1 MRRKRAIVCV
11 ILVVCLALCGVLYA
25 TRPQIPTG
33 GAGENMIYSVV
44 TEPTEAPPA
53 LSESQKVSYE
63 RMVRQSVMELIS
75 TGAAQNAVDA
85 ARETAAFAARYP
97 GETSAKGRMMYH
109 SAAALEEILET
120 LERREDTAVLRQHIA
135 EYQKAYGELTAQEQ
149 AGLPPITESDY
160 HLAQLAAHEKGYRAY
175 DEMVLTFGG
184 DNSFTTNTIADY
196 STSFGKLYTRREIG
210 PDTVLHHLLPLT
222 AGDSKTFFCNSQ
234 IFSDTIKGTGVYA
247 SLNERAEVY
256 LGGGVDAV
264 SAANKYSAAR
274 GEEGLNSTK
283 AALDALQIEMLGN
296 GSASLVQDRGASAT
310 VLTLNCGSDMP
321 NDESRLASY
330 TGQVKAAKEAGAVIA
345 YVFWDSGVETTA
357 SQKETARALV
367 DAGADVV
374 IGCGTERVQGAELYN
389 GAYIFYGV
397 GRLVWGD
404 NPYLK
409 EGDYSLIVRVKVAPI
424 KGESRVREVSVVP
437 CNLSTSWE
445 AGKNNYQPTPQFGER
460 AKAILGE
467 VVQKSAALEHGVKEL
482 PHYDI
487 P

>member
-1 MRRKRAIVCV
+1 MRRRRAIVCAV
-11 ILVVCLALCGVLYA
+11 LIACLALCGALYVS
-25 TRPQIPTG
+25 RPGAPTG
-33 GAGENMIYSVV
+33 GAGENIIYSIV
-44 TEPTEAPPA
+44 TEPAEAPPE
-53 LSESQKVSYE
+53 LSENQKISYE
-63 RMVRQSVMELIS
+63 RMVKQSVEELIS
-75 TGAAQNAVDA
+75 TGAAENAVDT
-85 ARETAAFAARYP
+85 ARETAAFAVRYS

-109 SAAALEEILET
+109 SAAALEEILKA
-120 LERREDTAVLRQHIA
+120 LERREDTAVLGQHIA
-135 EYQKAYGELTAQEQ
+135 EYLKAYGELTEQEQ
-149 AGLPPITESDY
+149 AGLPPITESAY

-196 STSFGKLYTRREIG
+196 STSFGRLYSRREIG

-234 IFSDTIKGTGVYA
+234 IFSDTITGTGVYA
-247 SLNERAEVY
+247 SLNERAQVY
-256 LGGGVDAV
+256 SGGGVDAV
-264 SAANKYSAAR
+264 SVANKYSTVR

-283 AALDALQIEMLGN
+283 AALDALQIEMFGN
-296 GSASLVQDRGASAT
+296 QSAALVQDRGATAT
-310 VLTLNCGSDMP
+310 VLTFNCGSDQP
-321 NDESRLASY
+321 NDATQLAAY
-330 TGQVKAAKEAGAVIA
+330 TEQVRAAKETGAVIA
-345 YVFWDSGVETTA
+345 YVFWDSGIETTA
-357 SQKETARALV
+357 LQKETARALV

-404 NPYLK
+404 NPYLQ
-409 EGDYSLIVRVKVAPI
+409 EGDYALLVRVKVALSQ
-424 KGESRVREVSVVP
+424 GESRVREVSVVP

-460 AKAILGE
+460 ARAILDE
-467 VVQKSAALEHGVKEL
+467 VVAKSAAFEYGVKSL
-482 PHYDI
+482 PFYNI